1 MDQLSVRVISKTPIA
16 IDIVAFEFAAVGDV
30 PLPPFS
36 AGAHIDVHLAPGLVR
51 QYSLCNNPAET
62 HRYQIAVLREPSS
75 RGGSLAMH
83 EQLQVGDVLHISP
96 PRNHFPLTPAANSL
110 LFAGGIGITP
120 ILCMA
125 ERLAAIG
132 AGFQLHYC
140 ARSADRAA
148 FKERIA
154 ASAYASHVDFHFDDG
169 AQAQKLDL
177 GAALRATPADSHL
190 YVCGPAGFIDFV
202 ISTAQQLGWPE
213 AQLHREYFAGAA
225 HDTSQDG
232 SFEVVLASSGKAY
245 NVPADTSIVQAL
257 AAHGIEIEMSCEQG
271 VCGTCV
277 TRVLEGIPDHRDTYF
292 SDSEKRANNQCTPCC
307 SRALSPR
314 LVLDL

>member
-16 IDIVAFEFAAVGDV
+16 IDIIAFEFAAVDGAS
-30 PLPPFS
+30 LPPFS
-36 AGAHIDVHLAPGLVR
+36 AGAHIDVHIAPGLVR
-51 QYSLCNNPAET
+51 QYSLCNSPAET
-62 HRYQIAVLREPSS
+62 HRYQIAVLREPTS
-75 RGGSLAMH
+75 RGGSIAMH
-83 EQLQVGDVLHISP
+83 EQLQVGQIFRISS
-96 PRNHFPLTPAANSL
+96 PRNHFPLTPAPNTL

-125 ERLAAIG
+125 ERLAATD
-132 AGFQLHYC
+132 AAFQMHYC
-140 ARSADRAA
+140 ARTADRAA
-148 FKERIA
+148 FRERIA
-154 ASAYASHVDFHFDDG
+154 TSAYANSVVFHFDDG
-169 AQAQKLDL
+169 AQDQKLDL
-177 GAALRATPADSHL
+177 HATLRAAPGGSHL

-202 ISTAQQLGWPE
+202 ISSAQELGWPE
-213 AQLHREYFAGAA
+213 AQLHREYFAGAT

-232 SFEVVLASSGKAY
+232 SFEVVLASSGKVY
-245 NVPADTSIVQAL
+245 SVPADTSIVQAL

-307 SRALSPR
+307 SRSLSPR